1 MHRGGCPEQWSFLA
15 WPCAPLHRSFLF
27 GALLLSSLGGY
38 SVRNPFLGVQGASVS
53 FGQNEARVPA
63 LRDVSL
69 EFEPGTLSL
78 VMGPSGSGKTTLLS
92 MLGCLLTPDDGT
104 VFVDGVAVSALSE
117 AERTIVR
124 QKKISFVFQ
133 AFRLF
138 HSLSALDNVALG
150 FEIRDAAAP
159 QRMERARD
167 LLLQFGLGDKLHQE
181 PNELSP
187 GEKQRVAIARALAG
201 NPPILLA
208 DEPTASLDAEAGR
221 NICQI
226 LRSQVDEQG
235 RTVVVVSHDPRW
247 EKFADRTIT
256 ICDGRVERLGRV
268 RSRAQV
274 RDREE
279 VAVL

>member
-1 MHRGGCPEQWSFLA
+1 MPNRFLA
-15 WPCAPLHRSFLF
+15 VE
-27 GALLLSSLGGY
+27 GA
-38 SVRNPFLGVQGASVS
+38 NIS
-53 FGQNEARVPA
+53 FGQDDARVCA

-69 EFEPGTLSL
+69 SFERGTLSL

-92 MLGCLLTPDDGT
+92 ILGCLLSPDEGT
-104 VFVDGVAVSALSE
+104 VFVDGVAVNKLSE
-117 AERTIVR
+117 AERTVVR

-133 AFRLF
+133 TFRLF

-150 FEIRDAAAP
+150 FQIRDSAAP
-159 QRMERARD
+159 GRMEAARN
-167 LLLQFGLGDKLHQE
+167 LLLKFGLGEKLFQE
-181 PNELSP
+181 PNGLSP

-226 LRSQVDEQG
+226 LRNQVDEYG

-247 EKFADRTIT
+247 EKFADRMIT
-256 ICDGRVERLGRV
+256 LSHGQVEEV
-268 RSRAQV
+268 Q
-274 RDREE
+274 EE